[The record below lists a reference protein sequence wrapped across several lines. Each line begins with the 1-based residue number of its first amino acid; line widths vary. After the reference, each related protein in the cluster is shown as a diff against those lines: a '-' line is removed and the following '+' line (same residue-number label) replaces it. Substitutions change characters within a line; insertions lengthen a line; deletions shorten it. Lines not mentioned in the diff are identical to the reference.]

1 MSKVLRQELHSFKKR
16 IVMKTSKQSHF
27 LWFSAQIDSRVHKAT
42 HQVHCDKSKSTSK
55 SHPIQ
60 SRVITKGNHES
71 TDWFD
76 QSRGLFWKLSG
87 WEFTS
92 EMNEWMMK
100 TQMAMKSNQISY
112 LKPMDW
118 ARLETFRGERIPRS
132 GRNLG
137 GASVRFFF
145 LPVVRKVQ
153 SQIEWGSVNAGVK
166 FGQLIWKKWKQDD

>member
-1 MSKVLRQELHSFKKR
+1 MPNGRHSRSFITERIDVKGLESRTSISQETNCHENIKKR
-16 IVMKTSKQSHF
+16 VIF
-27 LWFSAQIDSRVHKAT
+27 FGSRYKLIQKVHKAT

-118 ARLETFRGERIPRS
+118 ARLENFRGERISRS
-132 GRNLG
+132 GTNPS
-137 GASVRFFF
+137 GANVRLF
-145 LPVVRKVQ
+145 
-153 SQIEWGSVNAGVK
+153 
-166 FGQLIWKKWKQDD
+166 